1 MTDKIDIE
9 EVNKI
14 PPFTFDAKTLDFN
27 DIKITVEELIK
38 WINNLEWERR

>member
-14 PPFTFDAKTLDFN
+14 PPFTFETITIDLSKIKLSVDDT
-27 DIKITVEELIK
+27 IKIWSNYK
-38 WINNLEWERR
+38 INEI